1 MEYGLYIFALAA
13 LLLLLALGSP
23 FWLGRM
29 LCPALT
35 FALMRR
41 LGWGLHRLFSV
52 IKPDLDISLLV
63 KAANR
68 YYAKDYQRAPFSARA
83 IFLPACLRPRV
94 CPARISKE
102 EGVLCA
108 GQCPDCALGRLRREA
123 VALGYGWVYVVPSSQ
138 LMKNEDLLPSSQ
150 FIKNKITRHAPQ
162 AALGVICAWHL
173 RNRLL
178 PSHKKIGSKG
188 YMSADRKK
196 GTALYGVLLRGRNC
210 RQAAVDWEA
219 VRAAM
224 RLREEG

>member
-1 MEYGLYIFALAA
+1 MEYGLYILALAG
-13 LLLLLALGSP
+13 LLLLLALGAP

-41 LGWGLHRLFSV
+41 LGSGLHRFFSF
-52 IKPDLDISLLV
+52 IKPDLDIILLV

-68 YYAKDYQRAPFSARA
+68 YYARDYRAAPFSERA
-83 IFLPACLRPRV
+83 IFLPVCLCPRG
-94 CPARISKE
+94 CPAPVSKE
-102 EGVLCA
+102 DGLLCA
-108 GQCPDCALGRLRREA
+108 GQCPDCSLGRLRREA
-123 VALGYGWVYVVPSSQ
+123 AALGYGWIYVVPSSQ
-138 LMKNEDLLPSSQ
+138 LMKNENLPPSSQ
-150 FIKNKITRHAPQ
+150 FIKNKITQHAPR

-188 YMSADRKK
+188 YVSGGKK

-210 RQAAVDWEA
+210 RQASVDWEE
-219 VRAAM
+219 VRTAM
-224 RLREEG
+224 ALTEKG